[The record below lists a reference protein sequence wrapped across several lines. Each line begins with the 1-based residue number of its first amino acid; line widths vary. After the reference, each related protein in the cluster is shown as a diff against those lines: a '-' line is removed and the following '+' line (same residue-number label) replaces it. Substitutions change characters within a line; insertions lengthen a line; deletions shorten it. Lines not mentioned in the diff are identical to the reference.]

1 MRTIRALYLPLL
13 SAAGLSLMSA
23 TALAQTTPSKAQDG
37 SFSTQKFEP
46 APGTKNFLSVEGLR
60 MDGHWGWS
68 VGLAFDYAKNPF
80 VVVSCATKTNCK
92 DPNAT
97 QATNTTVIGDMF
109 TWNLLAAVSP
119 VPRLQVG
126 LRVPLTYV
134 NGEGID
140 ATTGRGAKDGLK
152 KFGMGDAMLE
162 AKVRLFGGA
171 QDPYVIGIGGDLS
184 FPTGSATGG
193 EGSYLGNSSPVTGGL
208 RAIFDGEAGRW
219 AFGANLRGVLR
230 QSATLG
236 TTTIGPVD
244 FRYGAGLGFRISPIF
259 RILGEGYGS
268 TQFQSKNGTNTLE
281 IDGAFEIKPLET
293 PLIFRVGGGAGVL
306 QGVGVPDARAI
317 ATVTFAHEVGDQDG
331 DGIPDNVDKCP
342 TIAEDKDQFEDD
354 DGCPDPDNDQD
365 GIPDLSDKCPNQPE
379 TVNGFMDDDGCP
391 DEIAD
396 RDKDGIPDKD
406 DKCPDEGGK
415 GVINRPGPN
424 YGCLD
429 TDKDGIPDRDDKC
442 PTQAEDTDGF
452 EDTDGCP
459 DPDNDKDGI
468 PDDQDECIDQP
479 EVFNGYKDEDGCPD
493 EAPDRDHDGIPDSK
507 DKCPDKAENYNGFED
522 EDGCPDK
529 GPSLVTVG
537 EGTIKI
543 LERVEFATGKDKIEG
558 PKSFAVLDAV
568 AGAMKGHADI
578 FVIEV
583 AGHTDSA
590 GVAADNR
597 ALSQKRA
604 EAVVVYLKS
613 KGIEGKRLVAKG
625 YGPDKPISD
634 NKTTAGKQK
643 NRRVEFNIVSSA
655 KNPGA
660 LTQTPAAAPTQV
672 AAPPVAPTPVAPAP
686 VAPAPK
692 PAPPAPKKK

>member
-23 TALAQTTPSKAQDG
+23 SAVAQTTKAQDG
-37 SFSTQKFEP
+37 QFSTQRFEP
-46 APGTKNFLSVEGLR
+46 APGTKNFLSVQGLR

-80 VVVSCATKTNCK
+80 VVVSCATQTNCK
-92 DPNAT
+92 DANAT

-109 TWNLLAAVSP
+109 TWNMLAAVSP
-119 VPRLQVG
+119 VPRLQIG
-126 LRVPLTYV
+126 LRVPLAYV
-134 NGEGID
+134 NGEGVN
-140 ATTGRGAKDGLK
+140 AETGRGAKDGLK

-171 QDPYVIGIGGDLS
+171 QDPYVLGVGADIS
-184 FPTGSATGG
+184 FPTGQATGG
-193 EGSYLGNSSPVTGGL
+193 EGSYLGNSSPVTGAL
-208 RAIFDGEAGRW
+208 RALFDGESGRW
-219 AFGANLRGVLR
+219 AFGANLRGVFR
-230 QSATLG
+230 APATLG
-236 TTTIGPVD
+236 TTTVGPVD
-244 FRYGAGLGFRISPIF
+244 FRYGAGVGFRVSPIF
-259 RILGEGYGS
+259 RVLGEGFGS
-268 TQFQSKNGTNTLE
+268 TQFQAKNGTNTLE
-281 IDGAFEIKPLET
+281 LAGAFEIKPLES

-317 ATVTFAHEVGDQDG
+317 ASFTFAHEVGDQDG
-331 DGIPDNVDKCP
+331 DGTPDNLDTCP
-342 TIAEDKDQFEDD
+342 TIPEDKDSFEDD

-365 GIPDLSDKCPNQPE
+365 GISDFKDKCPNQPE
-379 TVNGFMDDDGCP
+379 TVNGFQDDDGCP
-391 DEIAD
+391 DQIAD
-396 RDKDGIPDKD
+396 RDKDGIPDGD

-415 GVINRPGPN
+415 GVINRAGAN

-429 TDKDGIPDRDDKC
+429 TDKDGIPDRDDTC
-442 PTQAEDTDGF
+442 PKEAEDTDGF
-452 EDTDGCP
+452 DDADGCP

-468 PDDQDECIDQP
+468 PDDGDECIDQP
-479 EVFNGYKDEDGCPD
+479 EVVNGFKDEDGCPD
-493 EAPDRDHDGIPDSK
+493 ETPDRDKDGIPDNK
-507 DKCPDKAENYNGFED
+507 DKCPEKPENYNGFDD

-529 GPSLVTVG
+529 GPSLVQVG

-543 LERVEFATGKDKIEG
+543 LERVEFATGKDKIDG

-568 AGAMKGHADI
+568 AGAMKGHPEI
-578 FVIEV
+578 FTVEV

-604 EAVVVYLKS
+604 DAVVAYLTS
-613 KGIEGKRLVAKG
+613 KGIAGARLRAKG
-625 YGPDKPISD
+625 YGPDKPIAD
-634 NKTTAGKQK
+634 NKSTGGRQK

-660 LTQTPAAAPTQV
+660 LTQTPASTPV
-672 AAPPVAPTPVAPAP
+672 AAPPDAPAEP

-692 PAPPAPKKK
+692 K